1 MAKPFGPLLELAD
14 RWRPI
19 FADPDRDYFCLT
31 ELRTARRAR
40 SGARLD
46 VAADDGS
53 ILHLTLTFVRPEV
66 LRVQLFADTPPP
78 RRTPMLMMDGTPE
91 SPTVVFHKDKRGIT
105 LDSAVLQARVDRHP
119 FRLSVSGP
127 DGHELLSQQH
137 FERTMHLDRSMMGWA
152 AYPMGFSRDAQGNL
166 AYHETFCL
174 QIDEHLYGLG
184 EQYGPLDK
192 RGQRIVSWNRDV
204 SGLTGSTL
212 TYLNVPFFLSSRGYA
227 VFVNHT
233 SPITYELGWPA
244 VETAAFRV
252 EDPYLDYFLIY
263 GPRPKDILARYHQIT
278 GRAPLPPLWSF
289 GVWMSRAMYMDRPTV
304 EEVVSRLRDLGIPC
318 DVVNLDPAWLKRRK
332 RLASNGC
339 DFVWNDEDFP
349 DPVGFV
355 QGLSE
360 RGVKVCLWE
369 NPYIWK
375 STPLYEEGKRRGYL
389 VRTPDGGL
397 AQSIDNP
404 AAGLPDLTNPRA
416 YRWWQAQHR
425 PLLRMGVATFK
436 TDYAEGVPEDALFAN
451 GRTGKEMH
459 NAYPLLYNQASFE
472 TVAEERGEGVVWGR
486 SGYAGSQRYPLNWVG
501 DSPISFAGMAAALR
515 AMLSLGVSGIP
526 FSSHDIGGFWSPAGP
541 AALTPPLYIRWAQF
555 GLLSSHARFHGIGP
569 REPWAYGE
577 EAVAIVREFAR
588 LRYRLLPY
596 LWALAHQA
604 SEMGVPVV
612 RPMWLEFP
620 DDPVAPS
627 LDRQYMLGPSLLV
640 APVFNEEG
648 RCRVYVPA
656 GRWYDF
662 WTNEPTAGL
671 AYLDLEVP
679 LERVPLFVREDSIL
693 PLAPAMDYVGQRPW
707 EPIQLDVRV
716 SSRAFT
722 TCNDPTRA
730 ITAEAELVGRRL
742 TLAVDSPQKGFE
754 VRFLAPPRLR
764 DIEATGAA
772 SRVEITAEG
781 GIAIVR
787 LQAGGPFSL
796 TAFV

>member
-31 ELRTARRAR
+31 EIRSARRTR
-40 SGARLD
+40 NGARLE

-53 ILHLTLTFVRPEV
+53 TLHLALAFVRPEV

-78 RRTPMLMMDGTPE
+78 RRTPMLVSETPE
-91 SPTVVFHKDKRGIT
+91 PVTVAFQSDRQSVSLSSPALR
-105 LDSAVLQARVDRHP
+105 LRAERRP
-119 FRLSVSGP
+119 FRLSISSP
-127 DGHELLSQQH
+127 DDRELLSQQH
-137 FERTMHLDRSMMGWA
+137 LERTMHLDRSMLGWA
-152 AYPMGFSRDAQGNL
+152 AYPMGFSRDAQGHP

-174 QIDEHLYGLG
+174 QPDEHLYGLG
-184 EQYGPLDK
+184 GQYGPLEK
-192 RGQRIVSWNRDV
+192 RGQRIVSWSRDLF
-204 SGLTGSTL
+204 GLTGSTL
-212 TYLNVPFFLSSRGYA
+212 TYLNVPFFLSSRGYGI
-227 VFVNHT
+227 FVNHT

-263 GPRPKDILARYHQIT
+263 GPQPKDILARYCQLT
-278 GRAPLPPLWSF
+278 GRVPLPPLWSF
-289 GVWMSRAMYMDRPTV
+289 GVWMSRAMYMNRLLV

-318 DVVNLDPAWLKRRK
+318 DVVNLDPAWLKHRK
-332 RLASNGC
+332 RLSTNGC

-355 QGLSE
+355 RGLGE
-360 RGVKVCLWE
+360 RGVKLCLWE

-375 STPLYEEGKRRGYL
+375 GTALYEEGERRGYL
-389 VRTPDGGL
+389 VRTRDGGL
-397 AQSIDNP
+397 AQPTDNP

-436 TDYAEGVPEDALFAN
+436 TDYAEAVPEDALFAN
-451 GRTGKEMH
+451 GRTGHEMH
-459 NAYPLLYNQASFE
+459 NVYPLLYNQASFE
-472 TVAEERGEGVVWGR
+472 AVAQARGEGVVWGR

-501 DSPISFAGMAAALR
+501 DSPVSFAGMAAALR
-515 AMLSLGVSGIP
+515 AGLSLSLSGIP
-526 FSSHDIGGFWSPAGP
+526 FWSHDIGGFWSPAGP
-541 AALTPPLYIRWAQF
+541 AALTPTLYIRWAQF

-577 EAVAIVREFAR
+577 QAVAIVREFAR

-596 LWALAHQA
+596 LWALASEA
-604 SEMGVPVV
+604 SERGVPVV
-612 RPMWLEFP
+612 RPMCLEFP
-620 DDPVAPS
+620 DDPQAVG
-627 LDRQYMLGPSLLV
+627 LDRQYMLGASLLV

-648 RCRVYVPA
+648 RCRLYLPG

-662 WTNEPTAGL
+662 WTNEPSLGPAHL
-671 AYLDLEVP
+671 ELEVP
-679 LERVPLFVREDSIL
+679 LERIPLFVREDSIL

-707 EPIQLDVRV
+707 EPIQLDLRV
-716 SSRAFT
+716 SSRARIAFG
-722 TCNDPTRA
+722 DPAQTV
-730 ITAEAELVGRRL
+730 TVEAELADGRL
-742 TLAVDSPQKGFE
+742 TLVVNGPQKTLE
-754 VRFLAPPRLR
+754 VRFLAPTRLR
-764 DIEATGAA
+764 NIKATGAA
-772 SRVEITAEG
+772 SGVEMKVEDGITV
-781 GIAIVR
+781 VR
-787 LQAGGPFSL
+787 LQADGPFKL